1 MEGAMLKR
9 VLFAAV
15 LLGAVPSTVFSNQ
28 KTPKTYPERG
38 TVVAVRTEKE
48 IHGQGVH
55 TTVVPSVSTNP
66 ITGKVESHPVS
77 KTHGGQSR
85 TYRVPVSRVETETK
99 FYELEGKHLELNQI
113 VEFRIEKRHDLYH
126 AFIREADN
134 KERRYLVV
142 AIEQKPDKT
151 KQ

>member
-9 VLFAAV
+9 VLFGAV
-15 LLGAVPSTVFSNQ
+15 LLGAVHSTVFSNQ

-99 FYELEGKHLELNQI
+99 FYELEGKHLQLNQI
-113 VEFRIEKRHDLYH
+113 VEFRIAKPH
-126 AFIREADN
+126 AFYHPFIPQSHT
-134 KERRYLVV
+134 KEPRNISLSH
-142 AIEQKPDKT
+142 
-151 KQ
+151 